1 VVAYVNLINHRLI
14 TFIDVFLSF
23 GERNIGGKALSK
35 PLIHSKG
42 MGQERQLWGKDYDTI
57 SFYNSDVFQGITNI
71 A

>member
-1 VVAYVNLINHRLI
+1 VVVYVNLINHRLI

-23 GERNIGGKALSK
+23 GERNIEGKALSK
-35 PLIHSKG
+35 PLIHSKR
-42 MGQERQLWGKDYDTI
+42 MRQERLSWGKDYDTI